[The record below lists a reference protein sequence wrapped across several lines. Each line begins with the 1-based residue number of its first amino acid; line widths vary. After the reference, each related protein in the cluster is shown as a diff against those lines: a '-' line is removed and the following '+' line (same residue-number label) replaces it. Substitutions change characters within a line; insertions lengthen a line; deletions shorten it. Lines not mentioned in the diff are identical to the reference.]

1 MKLYKTNNWSTTR
14 PIDEIELEVEKET
27 DSTMWVNGKRMVKKT
42 EMNCYFKTYNEAKN
56 YLILMKKDKITKIET
71 SLKFA
76 QNQLQKLQEL

>member
-1 MKLYKTNNWSTTR
+1 MKLYKTNNFYTLR

-42 EMNCYFKTYNEAKN
+42 EMNCYFKTYNEAKT
-56 YLILMKKDKITKIET
+56 YLILKQKDKITKIET